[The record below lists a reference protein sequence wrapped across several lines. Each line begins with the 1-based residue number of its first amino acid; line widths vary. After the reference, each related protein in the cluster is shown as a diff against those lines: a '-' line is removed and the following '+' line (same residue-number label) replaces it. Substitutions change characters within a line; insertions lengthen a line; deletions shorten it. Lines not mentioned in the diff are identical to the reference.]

1 MELTETVLLQV
12 AFQMVMRPASFDIAD
27 DPALLSRLK
36 TLIDIVDSPS
46 NTFESQIPWLPSAS
60 SLRKIPSSAR
70 IYGIIQKE
78 INKRKSSG
86 IRRRDALQQMLDDGE
101 STVHIFGVC
110 IGGSKIQALVTN
122 CLYSSC

>member
-27 DPALLSRLK
+27 NPALLSRLK
-36 TLIDIVDSPS
+36 TLIGIVDSPS

-60 SLRKIPSSAR
+60 SLRKISSSAR

-78 INKRKSSG
+78 INKRKRSG

-110 IGGSKIQALVTN
+110 IGGSKIQSSETN
-122 CLYSSC
+122 SLYSSC